1 MGEDVN
7 YIFVV
12 RFLYQFFFIWFTS
25 PLFSQAREA
34 HRQADGLQSIAY
46 RFNEPHWGAHVGG
59 GGCLLGAGLA
69 ALGA

>member
-1 MGEDVN
+1 M

-12 RFLYQFFFIWFTS
+12 KFFVPFFLGGFAS

-46 RFNEPHWGAHVGG
+46 CLNEPQWGAHIGG
-59 GGCLLGAGLA
+59 GGCLLGARLE